1 MIRITASALML
12 AASACFALPSLAQ
25 EEQNFRITQVFA
37 ATHWHWTE
45 GMEFFTKQ
53 VEEASGGKITFEPYH
68 AGQLGQDS
76 TQLVT
81 SGLADMG
88 LLVPSYE
95 AEKLPLTTVTE
106 LPGFHRTA
114 CEGTAMYWKLAQ
126 PGGALYENEY
136 KPLGVHPLYVIL
148 LPPYQLATSTKK
160 VTNLDELSGLK
171 IRANGA
177 AMDKTVRDLGAV
189 PVRVTTN
196 ELYDSLSRGT
206 VDGAF
211 WIIGTTKL
219 VGLEKLLRYTVQG
232 PLLGAGSTF
241 FAISEDKWESLDDE
255 TKRILTEAGL
265 KTQEHLCQYLD
276 DTDAR
281 VAKELVDEGNLEVTH
296 LTDAEAAVWAERI
309 KTVPEEWAEEMD
321 STGRPGAAVLEAFRE
336 AAANETN

>member
-1 MIRITASALML
+1 MRRTANSLAIAAVAALGL
-12 AASACFALPSLAQ
+12 VSPAAAQ
-25 EEQNFRITQVFA
+25 EEQTFRITQVFA

-45 GMEFFTKQ
+45 GMEVFTKA
-53 VEEASGGKITFEPYH
+53 VEEASGGKITFEAYH

-76 TQLVT
+76 TNIVT

-95 AEKLPLTTVTE
+95 AEKLPLTSVTE
-106 LPGFHRTA
+106 LPGLHASA
-114 CEGTAMYWKLAQ
+114 CEGTAKYWDVAKE
-126 PGGALYENEY
+126 GGALYEAEY
-136 KPLGVHPLYVIL
+136 KSLGVRPLYVIL
-148 LPPYQLATSTKK
+148 LPPYQLMTTSKQ
-160 VTNLDELSGLK
+160 VASLEDLAGQK

-219 VGLEKLLRYTVQG
+219 VGLEKMLSYTVQG

-241 FAISEDKWESLDDE
+241 FAISEDKWQSLDDA
-255 TKRILTEAGL
+255 TKQILAEAGQ

-281 VAKELVDEGNLEVTH
+281 VTQELVDEGLLEITT
-296 LTDAEAAVWAERI
+296 LPAEEGERWAEL
-309 KTVPEEWAEEMD
+309 VAPVADEWATEMD
-321 STGRPGAAVLEAFRE
+321 STGRPGTALLQAYRDAGAAD
-336 AAANETN
+336 